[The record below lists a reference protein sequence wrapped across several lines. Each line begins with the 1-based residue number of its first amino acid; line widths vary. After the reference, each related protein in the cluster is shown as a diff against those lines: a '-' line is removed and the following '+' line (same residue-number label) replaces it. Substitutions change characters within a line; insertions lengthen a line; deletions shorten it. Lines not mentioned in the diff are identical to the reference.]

1 MDSGEFDFSDSVRA
15 GLYIAVH
22 RAMGSFEQRER
33 DPYSQRPE
41 DDNWVLVWMNRYWF
55 HTDYE
60 SIRFSLSDQISY
72 KGGDFHG
79 KVEFVDSPFYGYE
92 YMLLTFTR
100 RYDWP
105 QATMKFGKVV
115 GTDNW
120 LHVDRNNWQ
129 NNCMLMPSEDQ
140 SYVSSYGYE
149 T

>member
-1 MDSGEFDFSDSVRA
+1 MEQFDFSDSVRA

-22 RAMGSFEQRER
+22 RAMDTVEDRQR

-41 DDNWVLVWMNRYWF
+41 PDNWVLVWMSRYWF

-60 SIRFSLSDQISY
+60 SIRFGHSDQISY
-72 KGGDFHG
+72 KGGLFHG

-92 YMLLTFTR
+92 YMLLTFSR

-120 LHVDRNNWQ
+120 LHIDRNNWQ
-129 NNCMLMPSEDQ
+129 NNCMLMPCEDL
-140 SYVSSYGYE
+140 SYVSSPGHIF
-149 T
+149 